1 MRAVKNVHFVRQPQG
16 SGGEANEHESHE
28 SELCRGSPS
37 IGLFRGGAPNEPCH
51 PGISECGDVG
61 LRGSD
66 EDINVLR
73 IMGDTSFSLSGLL
86 AKGELTTR
94 LADGPFMFANC
105 VTSTNCRKCVRG
117 SCVNGL

>member
-1 MRAVKNVHFVRQPQG
+1 MHFVRQPQG
-16 SGGEANEHESHE
+16 SGGEANEHELRE

-37 IGLFRGGAPNEPCH
+37 IGLFQGGTLNESCH

-61 LRGSD
+61 LRGSNK
-66 EDINVLR
+66 DINVPH

-94 LADGPFMFANC
+94 LADGPFVFVNC
-105 VTSTNCRKCVRG
+105 VASTNCGKCVRS